1 MEEKQD
7 QNIELNDIIHA
18 LKKNFE
24 DRNAIEI
31 EKLQQQ
37 TKDIPFFKQYISQ
50 GDKDVHYKCC
60 KYMKYE
66 YAKKDET
73 IFLIDT
79 IGTKFYLILKGKV
92 GVYIRLPKQVNIQ
105 NQDSPEKKQ
114 EEDDS
119 LTCVKVLNQGEA
131 FGELALLNNKP
142 RLASIIAHENTY
154 LAVLDKKEFGIIL
167 KEKEEQK
174 LLKEMGFFAKLPF
187 FNGWNFNLVKL
198 LYLNAFR
205 VKYKKGDIVF
215 QEGQEPVAVYII
227 TEGQFDLEKTFDK
240 EKRLEFWE
248 SENTNQI
255 KNMRL
260 ASKKAK
266 MNLRIA
272 SYVPHELFGEEDI
285 MNQNNKRTFSAICE
299 SATGECIMIKK
310 RDFFIRIL
318 KEEGAKQ
325 YLKQRLQNKNNRMME
340 KIKNIRNS
348 IYGFQ
353 NFLYN
358 DQDGLKKQKEQNQ
371 EIFKNEN
378 FSQDAIKK
386 FVNNQVHP
394 SNFQAD
400 KDQHPKESPS
410 PTEVGSPDN
419 FLSPQK
425 QPYSRRSMTTFMNL
439 FTNNQ
444 TEQNSPII
452 PIFEYKRQS
461 LAANTE
467 QFSPLLKQIKQQQN
481 NGENKNI
488 LRLFSNSNQNG
499 EIQSPSKNQM
509 DMLEKDYVRTNKK
522 NFTSQPNSNQAS
534 LVYIKKFSA
543 VFDEEKFNN
552 FRLSLK
558 RNKSQNNHFNGS
570 DQSKHQNT
578 NQSNDVNSYSL
589 IDLPEMT
596 QQNSKLN
603 VQNQDCDQ
611 KTSVNS
617 IPVITQTIVES
628 KNPNDSSYSS
638 DEDSSG
644 RQSCL
649 SPSSPQFKKYI
660 LNSSQKET
668 NMQTNSN
675 NENKS
680 KVNLLMNH
688 NSDYPEANKFS
699 SMPNVSANK
708 MQQQQIQKIKIFE
721 NLKQKM
727 VSQDSL
733 THLNIYSE
741 DNRLSKDE
749 SKIQLEENKQHTQS
763 KNNSIILPK
772 IIINSDQ
779 NHQDKSII
787 TPTTNKIKSFA
798 SEEIS
803 QYKIIT
809 PNNKKY
815 IHSDQFQQT
824 TTITDRQK
832 ITQSVGRIK
841 QSSLYFNQVFKANT
855 ENQLNKNIR
864 QNISLDRQAQNIQYG
879 KKQIQQNTTNQ
890 IAQNINSNGSVGSPS
905 KKNKQKGW
913 NQNKPNS
920 EQNNLYN
927 KQHIQA
933 GQRIGDLIERMIMKQ
948 QEKSQRT
955 LETLHNNSQISKFE
969 ETHKQNLF
977 SNSLLQKSYLK
988 SNPSATKLISTS
1000 KDDVQNSL
1008 FNQLKHHISIGTQF
1022 SSLIKQIDQNKVQKI
1037 PQNSLQNKILQNLQQ
1052 NKN

>member
-1 MEEKQD
+1 MEEKHD
-7 QNIELNDIIHA
+7 QNIELNDIIHT
-18 LKKNFE
+18 LKKSFE
-24 DRNAIEI
+24 ERNAIEI

-105 NQDSPEKKQ
+105 NQDSPDKKQ
-114 EEDDS
+114 EDDDS

-227 TEGQFDLEKTFDK
+227 TDGQFDLEKTFDK
-240 EKRLEFWE
+240 EKRLDFWE
-248 SENTNQI
+248 SDNTNPI

-285 MNQNNKRTFSAICE
+285 MNQNHKRTFSAICE

-340 KIKNIRNS
+340 KIQNIRNS
-348 IYGFQ
+348 IYSFQ

-358 DQDGLKKQKEQNQ
+358 DQNGLKKQKEQNQ

-386 FVNNQVHP
+386 FVNNQGHA
-394 SNFQAD
+394 SNFQID
-400 KDQHPKESPS
+400 KDSHPKESPS
-410 PTEVGSPDN
+410 PTEVGSPDYIT
-419 FLSPQK
+419 SPLK
-425 QPYSRRSMTTFMNL
+425 QPYARRSMTSFMNL

-444 TEQNSPII
+444 TEQNPPII

-467 QFSPLLKQIKQQQN
+467 QFSPLLKQIKQQQG

-488 LRLFSNSNQNG
+488 LRLFSNLNQNT
-499 EIQSPSKNQM
+499 ETLSPQKSQI
-509 DMLEKDYVRTNKK
+509 DTLEKDYVRSNKK

-552 FRLSLK
+552 FKLSLK
-558 RNKSQNNHFNGS
+558 RNKSQNNHFNGQ
-570 DQSKHQNT
+570 DQSSKHQNT
-578 NQSNDVNSYSL
+578 NPSNDINSYSL
-589 IDLPEMT
+589 IDLPDII
-596 QQNSKLN
+596 QQNSQLI

-611 KTSVNS
+611 KTSANS
-617 IPVITQTIVES
+617 FPAITQAIVES

-638 DEDSSG
+638 NKDSSG

-660 LNSSQKET
+660 FNSPQKET
-668 NMQTNSN
+668 NFNS
-675 NENKS
+675 ENK
-680 KVNLLMNH
+680 KKANQLMSH
-688 NSDYPEANKFS
+688 NSELTVPNKFS
-699 SMPNVSANK
+699 SMSNVSTNK
-708 MQQQQIQKIKIFE
+708 KQQQQNQKIKIFE
-721 NLKQKM
+721 NLKQKI
-727 VSQDSL
+727 VSQNSL
-733 THLNIYSE
+733 SHLNAYSD

-749 SKIQLEENKQHTQS
+749 SKILIEENKQHINS
-763 KNNSIILPK
+763 KNVSIILPK
-772 IIINSDQ
+772 IIINSEQ
-779 NHQDKSII
+779 NHQEKNIN
-787 TPTTNKIKSFA
+787 TPIANKIKSLV

-803 QYKIIT
+803 QYKLIT
-809 PNNKKY
+809 PNHKNQ
-815 IHSDQFQQT
+815 IHFNQSQQT
-824 TTITDRQK
+824 NTITDRQR

-841 QSSLYFNQVFKANT
+841 QSSLYFNQVFQANT
-855 ENQLNKNIR
+855 ENQLSKNIR
-864 QNISLDRQAQNIQYG
+864 QNSSLDRQVQNLQYA
-879 KKQIQQNTTNQ
+879 KNQKQQNTTNQ
-890 IAQNINSNGSVGSPS
+890 IAQNNNTNGSVVSP
-905 KKNKQKGW
+905 KRNIKQKGW
-913 NQNKPNS
+913 NQNKPSS
-920 EQNNLYN
+920 EQSNLYY

-933 GQRIGDLIERMIMKQ
+933 GQRIGDLIEKMIMKQ

-955 LETLHNNSQISKFE
+955 LENLHNNSQITKFDE
-969 ETHKQNLF
+969 VHKQNLF
-977 SNSLLQKSYLK
+977 NNSILQKSYLK
-988 SNPSATKLISTS
+988 SNPSVTKLIQAD

-1022 SSLIKQIDQNKVQKI
+1022 SSLIKQIDQNKVQKL
-1037 PQNSLQNKILQNLQQ
+1037 PQNSLQNKIVQNLQQ

>member
-1 MEEKQD
+1 MEQKQD
-7 QNIELNDIIHA
+7 QNIELNDVIHT
-18 LKKNFE
+18 LKKSFE
-24 DRNAIEI
+24 ERNAIEI

-37 TKDIPFFKQYISQ
+37 TKDIPFFKQYINQ

-79 IGTKFYLILKGKV
+79 IGTKFYLILNGKV
-92 GVYIRLPKQVNIQ
+92 GVYIRLPKQVNIT

-154 LAVLDKKEFGIIL
+154 LAVLDKKDFGIIL

-205 VKYKKGDIVF
+205 VKYKKGDVVF
-215 QEGQEPVAVYII
+215 QEGQDPVSVYII
-227 TEGQFDLEKTFDK
+227 TDGQFDLEKIFDK

-285 MNQNNKRTFSAICE
+285 MNQNHKRTFSAICE

-340 KIKNIRNS
+340 KIQNIRNS

-386 FVNNQVHP
+386 FVNNQGHA
-394 SNFQAD
+394 SNFQID
-400 KDQHPKESPS
+400 KDQPPKESPS
-410 PTEVGSPDN
+410 PTEMGSQDQI
-419 FLSPQK
+419 LSPQK
-425 QPYSRRSMTTFMNL
+425 QSYARKSMTTFMNL
-439 FTNNQ
+439 FPNNQ
-444 TEQNSPII
+444 IEQNSPII
-452 PIFEYKRQS
+452 PIFENKRQS

-481 NGENKNI
+481 NGESKHI
-488 LRLFSNSNQNG
+488 LRLFSNFNQNG
-499 EIQSPSKNQM
+499 EIQSPLKSQIDNQ
-509 DMLEKDYVRTNKK
+509 EKDYVRTNKK

-534 LVYIKKFSA
+534 LIYIKKFSA

-570 DQSKHQNT
+570 DQQSKHQNT
-578 NQSNDVNSYSL
+578 NQSNDINSYSL
-589 IDLPEMT
+589 IDLPET
-596 QQNSKLN
+596 AQQNSKLT
-603 VQNQDCDQ
+603 VQIQDCDQ
-611 KTSVNS
+611 KASVNS
-617 IPVITQTIVES
+617 IPVITQTIIES
-628 KNPNDSSYSS
+628 RNPNDSSYSS
-638 DEDSSG
+638 GQQSSC

-649 SPSSPQFKKYI
+649 SPSSPQLKKNI
-660 LNSSQKET
+660 FNSSQKET
-668 NMQTNSN
+668 NMQTNLNS
-675 NENKS
+675 ENKS
-680 KVNLLMNH
+680 KTNLQMNH
-688 NSDYPEANKFS
+688 NNDLTPPNKFS

-708 MQQQQIQKIKIFE
+708 MQQQQIQKKIKIFE
-721 NLKQKM
+721 NLKQKI
-727 VSQDSL
+727 VSQGSL
-733 THLNIYSE
+733 SHLNVISD
-741 DNRLSKDE
+741 DNRFSKDE
-749 SKIQLEENKQHTQS
+749 SKIQLEENKQHIYS
-763 KNNSIILPK
+763 KNIQIILPK
-772 IIINSDQ
+772 IVINSDQ
-779 NHQDKSII
+779 NAQEKNKN
-787 TPTTNKIKSFA
+787 TPIAKKIKSLVQD
-798 SEEIS
+798 EIS
-803 QYKIIT
+803 QYKLTT
-809 PNNKKY
+809 PNCKNQ
-815 IHSDQFQQT
+815 IHFDQSKQA
-824 TTITDRQK
+824 TIIADRQR
-832 ITQSVGRIK
+832 ITQSVDRIK
-841 QSSLYFNQVFKANT
+841 QSSLYFNQVFQSNT

-864 QNISLDRQAQNIQYG
+864 QNSSLDRQAQNLQYG
-879 KKQIQQNTTNQ
+879 KQQNTTNQ
-890 IAQNINSNGSVGSPS
+890 IAQNNTVSGTVVSP
-905 KKNKQKGW
+905 KRKIKQKR
-913 NQNKPNS
+913 QNLSKPNS
-920 EQNNLYN
+920 EQNNLYY

-948 QEKSQRT
+948 QEKSQKT
-955 LETLHNNSQISKFE
+955 LESLHNNSQISKFDE
-969 ETHKQNLF
+969 IQKQNLF
-977 SNSLLQKSYLK
+977 SNNLQQKNYLK
-988 SNPSATKLISTS
+988 GNPSVTKLIEAG

-1008 FNQLKHHISIGTQF
+1008 FSQLKHHISIGTQF

-1037 PQNSLQNKILQNLQQ
+1037 PQNSLQNKILLNLQQ